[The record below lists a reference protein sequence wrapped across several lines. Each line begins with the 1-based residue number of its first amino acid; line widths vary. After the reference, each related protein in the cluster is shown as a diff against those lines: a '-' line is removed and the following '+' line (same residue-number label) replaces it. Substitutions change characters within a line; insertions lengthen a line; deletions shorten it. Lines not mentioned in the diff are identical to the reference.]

1 MYNITHTHF
10 LEKLGLAPEDPKLGG
25 FFIPLCP
32 GGFMLIGVGC

>member
-1 MYNITHTHF
+1 MYNSTHTHF
-10 LEKLGLAPEDPKLGG
+10 LEELGLAPEDPKPDG